1 MSLKALLLRVL
12 YILLAIAVVVL
23 IYYLVIWVLG
33 LLGITVPV
41 HILQVIFVVIGLA
54 AAIYAL
60 TGRFDTWV

>member
-1 MSLKALLLRVL
+1 
-12 YILLAIAVVVL
+12 L

-33 LLGITVPV
+33 LLGITVPI
-41 HILQVIFVVIGLA
+41 HILQVVFVVIGLA